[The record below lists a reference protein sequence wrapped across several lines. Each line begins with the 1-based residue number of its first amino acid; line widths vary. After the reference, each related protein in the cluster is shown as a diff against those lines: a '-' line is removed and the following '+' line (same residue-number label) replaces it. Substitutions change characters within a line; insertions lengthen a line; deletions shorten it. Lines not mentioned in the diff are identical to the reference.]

1 MAAEEP
7 TDDSLT
13 QWYSS
18 RIGKPDTA
26 DEARGY
32 LLFALGVVLGIVGV
46 GLLISNDLEGPV
58 PQWPVV
64 LAAVALIL
72 LIAGP
77 LIRLPLRPLANVL
90 VYLGALLGLAAVPWF
105 VTAYPGWRDS
115 ASMIIGLYSA
125 GLLIMA
131 VGGVFVPILGKNAE
145 REAEIARQQAEI
157 ESQQEELSYQRE
169 RLEEL
174 QDALE
179 DAEADE
185 EDLAAVIDEI
195 RAKQADTVADEADL
209 AARLEAIRASQA
221 RFELYQDRGDQWRW
235 RLRHRNGNVIG
246 DSGEG
251 YTRKHNAQKG
261 MQSVRRN
268 ALGATV
274 MHIER
279 EEEVPEED
287 EEFEPVVELESQG
300 TYEIHEDAE
309 GKYRWRLRHDNGNI
323 IADSGEGYSSA
334 SNARR
339 AVTRIREYAAPADY
353 LRFDP
358 VGFEVYRDA
367 AEEWRWRLV
376 HRNGNILADSGEGY
390 SRRNDARRAADR
402 LRERIDDLEFE
413 VFEDNAGEYR
423 WRLTGG
429 NDRIVAD
436 SGEGYSSRSGVEEAV
451 ERIQNYAPDAR
462 ILDIGRAAF
471 EVFED
476 KAGEFRWRLR
486 HRNGNILAD
495 SGEGYTERNK
505 AYDAIESVKRNAPNA
520 EEERV

>member
-309 GKYRWRLRHDNGNI
+309 GKYRWRL
-323 IADSGEGYSSA
+323 
-334 SNARR
+334 
-339 AVTRIREYAAPADY
+339 
-353 LRFDP
+353 L
-358 VGFEVYRDA
+358 
-367 AEEWRWRLV
+367 